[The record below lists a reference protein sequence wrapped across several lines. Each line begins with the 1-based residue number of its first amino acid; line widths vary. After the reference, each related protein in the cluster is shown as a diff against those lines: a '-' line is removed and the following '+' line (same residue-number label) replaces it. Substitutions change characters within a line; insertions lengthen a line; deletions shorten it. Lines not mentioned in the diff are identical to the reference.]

1 MVEYID
7 DMIRITAGE
16 EAEIAAVVTGED
28 GESITEGVGL
38 MIHNP
43 DGSMLTKIPGEFIA
57 DEMTWTFTVP
67 AETTKGLKGR
77 YSYCICCFSESLCFR
92 KPFYLV

>member
-16 EAEIAAVVTGED
+16 EAEIAAVVTSEN

-57 DEMTWTFTVP
+57 DEVTWTFTVP
-67 AETTKGLKGR
+67 AEVTKGLKGR
-77 YSYCICCFSESLCFR
+77 YSYCIYCFGETLCFR
-92 KPFYLV
+92 KPLYLV